1 MAYQEGKTMEKS
13 WSKETVKEVLDYPF
27 AEAPE
32 RGVTDEVC
40 EMLGIRMTVCEKDG
54 ETPTAYYF
62 PYHDQKGEIVGF
74 KKRDMTKDKS
84 ERGHFTTVGKV
95 SINCKL
101 FGQELAEQ
109 QSRKRR
115 KVIFTEGEWDVAA
128 AITATLEDRKGTKFE
143 GVVPFVVGLSCG
155 TGNCQE
161 ATEVNRQ
168 FLESFSE
175 TCLAFDNDEASEVE
189 KRKKIKKGKEAT
201 EIVGVMLVGG
211 TVVKVL
217 KEKFTQK
224 DLCDIL
230 LEEGSGPLN
239 DHLSFGFVPF
249 TPEKIVEVSD
259 ITFEELVAPRPEGV
273 YIKAFP
279 RLMDKIHGF
288 RKRELVVITAPTG
301 VGKSTCTSEIAFEL
315 AEQGHKVG
323 EIYLE
328 EETRETL
335 QRMTARKLEIN
346 FNHFK
351 ANPLGMVSEDKCRE
365 AYEWAKGKFLFLD
378 HFGSLPIEDLM
389 KKIKIFVYQYRVD
402 FIILDHLSML
412 VGGQDAGKEREA
424 LEKVMVELA
433 AFCASNDVGII
444 AVCHLNRTIIDS
456 FKPPKGKENE
466 PYWVPI
472 KKESMKGA
480 SGLEQLSWI
489 ILVLEP
495 EILPDRD
502 RGRVR
507 WAVLKNR
514 PWGYLGEADTF
525 KMDDKT
531 GLLIVDLDEEF

>member
-1 MAYQEGKTMEKS
+1 MGYDKKPMEKT
-13 WSKETVKEVLDYPF
+13 WTKETVKEILEYPF
-27 AEAPE
+27 AEAPD

-40 EMLGIRMTVCEKDG
+40 EMLGIRMTVSEQDG

-62 PYHDQKGEIVGF
+62 PYYNQAGEVAGF
-74 KKRDMTKDKS
+74 KKRDLTKPKK
-84 ERGHFTTVGKV
+84 ERGHFTTVGDV
-95 SINCKL
+95 SIDCKL
-101 FGQELAEQ
+101 FGQQLAEE

-115 KVIFTEGEWDVAA
+115 KLIYAEGEWDVAA
-128 AITATLEDRKGTKFE
+128 AISATLEDRKGTKFE
-143 GVVPFVVGLSCG
+143 GVSPFVVGLSCG
-155 TGNCQE
+155 TGNCEE
-161 ATEVNRQ
+161 ATEVNRG
-168 FLESFSE
+168 FLESFDE
-175 TCLAFDNDEASEVE
+175 VCLAFDNDEANEKE
-189 KRKKIKKGKEAT
+189 KRKKVKKGREAT
-201 EIVGVMLVGG
+201 EAVGVMLASD

-217 KEKFTQK
+217 KYVFTHK

-230 LEEGSGPLN
+230 LNEGASPLSDN
-239 DHLSFGFVPF
+239 LAFGFKPF
-249 TPEKIVEVSD
+249 MPEKIVRASD
-259 ITFEELVAPRPEGV
+259 ISFEDLVAPRPEGV
-273 YIKAFP
+273 YINTFP
-279 RLMDKIHGF
+279 RLMDKIHGL
-288 RKRELVVITAPTG
+288 RKRELVVVTAPTG
-301 VGKSTCTSEIAFEL
+301 VGKSTCTSEFAYQL
-315 AEQGHKVG
+315 AEQGYKVG

-335 QRMTARKLEIN
+335 QRMTARKLEVN

-351 ANPLGMVSEDKCRE
+351 ANPLGMVSEEKCRG
-365 AYEWAKGKFLFLD
+365 AYDWAKEKFLFLD

-424 LEKVMVELA
+424 LERVMVELA
-433 AFCASNDVGII
+433 AFCASHDVGII

-472 KKESMKGA
+472 RKESMKGA

-495 EILPDRD
+495 EILPNRD

-531 GLLIVDLDEEF
+531 GLLIVDIDEEF